1 MNYEEMKEAIKLV
14 DGTERCLGRLLTD
27 EEKDIIINKGLA
39 AFYKSI
45 DLDFTIFHGLKE
57 LISTYMTGTDECYK
71 KCLNNCE
78 DCASELAKVLRDI
91 ADDLDPQCCY
101 GDCDTD
107 KEGAA
112 IDLLL
117 EGKELELTDEEI
129 DEVIDELEDRFDS
142 YMITVNDGKVT
153 VKVK

>member
-1 MNYEEMKEAIKLV
+1 MKEAIKLV
-14 DGTERCLGRLLTD
+14 DGAERFLGRLLTD
-27 EEKDIIINKGLA
+27 EEKDIIINKGLV

-57 LISTYMTGTDECYK
+57 LISTYMTGTGECYK
-71 KCLNNCE
+71 ECLNNCE
-78 DCASELAKVLRDI
+78 ACASELAKVLRDI